1 MDKLLEF
8 ILKGIFPDDT
18 PTFKK
23 REEEGYV
30 EYNIQVIK
38 DNMGKIIG
46 KEGRVIKAIRNIM
59 KIKATLEHIKVNL
72 ILTEVQA

>member
-8 ILKGIFPDDT
+8 VLKGIFPEDT
-18 PTFKK
+18 PAFEK

-30 EYNIQVIK
+30 EYNITVIK
-38 DNMGKIIG
+38 EKMGQIIG

-72 ILTEVQA
+72 ILTEI

>member
-8 ILKGIFPDDT
+8 ILKGIFTEDT
-18 PTFKK
+18 PTFEK

-30 EYNIQVIK
+30 EYNINVIK
-38 DNMGKIIG
+38 ENMGKIIG

-59 KIKATLEHIKVNL
+59 KIKATLEHVKVNL
-72 ILTEVQA
+72 ILTEV

>member
-8 ILKGIFPDDT
+8 ILKGIFPENT
-18 PTFKK
+18 PTFEK

-30 EYNIQVIK
+30 EYNVAVIK
-38 DNMGKIIG
+38 EKMGQIIG

-72 ILTEVQA
+72 ILTEI